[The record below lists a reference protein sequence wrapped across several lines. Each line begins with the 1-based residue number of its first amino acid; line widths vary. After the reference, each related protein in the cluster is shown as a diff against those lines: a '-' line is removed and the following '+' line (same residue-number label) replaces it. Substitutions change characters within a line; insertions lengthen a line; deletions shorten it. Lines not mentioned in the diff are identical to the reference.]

1 MQPGDVDVAGRPRHD
16 GGTPAGG
23 TSMWFAAHV
32 IMYFKFKDGQQ
43 DSYPVWENVFL
54 VEAPNAEEGH
64 QKAERL
70 GQADEGDSGGSLT
83 CGGRPCTLTYAGIR
97 KLVTV
102 QGGVDNPGDL
112 PADGAEVTYSQLV
125 LKDAKALAWL
135 VGGKPVTVRYEE

>member
-1 MQPGDVDVAGRPRHD
+1 
-16 GGTPAGG
+16 
-23 TSMWFAAHV
+23 
-32 IMYFKFKDGQQ
+32 MYFRFKDGRQ

-54 VEAPNAEEGH
+54 VEAATAEEGH
-64 QKAERL
+64 RKAERL
-70 GQADEGDSGGSLT
+70 GRAEEGDSGGSLA
-83 CGGRPCTLTYAGIR
+83 CGGRPCTLTYAGVR

-125 LKDAKALAWL
+125 LKDAKALAWF